1 MRRRGGPRHLGSDL
15 LVTPGVFSQ
24 VRERLTPDLCEDL
37 EGGAFRPFLPR
48 GPLVKYLPIDIRA
61 CESKSLLLVK
71 GCIRA
76 RARTPNCRIA

>member
-1 MRRRGGPRHLGSDL
+1 MRCRDDPRHVSSDL

-37 EGGAFRPFLPR
+37 EGGAFRPSLPR

-71 GCIRA
+71 GCSIERA
-76 RARTPNCRIA
+76 RAHTEL